1 MTTNC
6 KNCNHNF
13 EGEFCPICGQTIHTH
28 EINFTSIIHEIQHS
42 LLHID
47 KGILY
52 TTKELFSRPGHTI
65 KEYINGKRVKHF
77 KPIAYILVLSTIYT
91 LLTNVTHQS
100 SYFDKMLQGATNGS
114 KGGSNHSLDLFVE
127 LLKWLAN
134 HYAYATL
141 IFIPLASLASYLAFF
156 RAKYNYFQHII
167 LNAFVAGQKTVI
179 FLVMLP
185 ITYIFN
191 NQNLTDT
198 IDVLTLLAGIIL
210 SFWSYFQF
218 FNSTKPYKRIL
229 LIIWAYVLNLLL
241 ILGLLITLAKISKMM
256 N

>member
-13 EGEFCPICGQTIHTH
+13 EGNFCPICGQTIHTH
-28 EINFTSIIHEIQHS
+28 EIDFTSIVHEIQHS
-42 LLHID
+42 LLHVD

-65 KEYINGKRVKHF
+65 KDYLNGKRVKHF

-100 SYFDKMLQGATNGS
+100 SYFDKILQGATNGS
-114 KGGSNHSLDLFVE
+114 KEGFKRSENLLAE

-141 IFIPLASLASYLAFF
+141 IFIPFTSLASYLAFF

-185 ITYIFN
+185 MTYVFN
-191 NQNLTDT
+191 NQSVIDTVDILTF
-198 IDVLTLLAGIIL
+198 LAGIIL

-218 FNSTKPYKRIL
+218 FNSTKPHKRIL
-229 LIIWAYVLNLLL
+229 LSIWAYVLNLLL
-241 ILGLLITLAKISKMM
+241 IMSLLIAIAKISKMM